1 MKRIDAI
8 IRQHNLDEV
17 REKLIEVGVEGLT
30 VTECLGFGR
39 QMGRTESYRG
49 HEYRIDFHP
58 KLMLT
63 ILAHDDRV
71 EEIVE
76 AIQFGARTGQIGD
89 GKIFVSTVDE
99 VIRIRTGE
107 IDKAA
112 V

>member
-8 IRQHNLDEV
+8 IRQQSIGEV
-17 REKLIEVGVEGLT
+17 RERLVNVGVEGLT
-30 VTECLGFGR
+30 MTEVVGFG
-39 QMGRTESYRG
+39 QQKGRTEVYRG

-71 EEIVE
+71 DEIVD
-76 AIQFGARTGQIGD
+76 AIVAGARTGQIGD
-89 GKIFVSTVDE
+89 GKIFISTVEE